1 MVGDNEIADIVSD
14 WTRIPVRKLAEE
26 ESERLLKLE
35 SILHERVVGQE
46 EAVTAVSKAIRRG
59 RVGLKDR
66 SAAEHGGAVDV
77 YLDEQLHHG
86 SGSAVYPLRLAD
98 G

>member
-1 MVGDNEIADIVSD
+1 MSLVLLVLFIVLMFLGVP
-14 WTRIPVRKLAEE
+14 I
-26 ESERLLKLE
+26 
-35 SILHERVVGQE
+35 
-46 EAVTAVSKAIRRG
+46 AVSLG
-59 RVGLKDR
+59 
-66 SAAEHGGAVDV
+66 AASVITIITMSDHGGAVDV

>member
-1 MVGDNEIADIVSD
+1 MPQGGQAGMNLMADGAVGA
-14 WTRIPVRKLAEE
+14 
-26 ESERLLKLE
+26 
-35 SILHERVVGQE
+35 
-46 EAVTAVSKAIRRG
+46 
-59 RVGLKDR
+59 
-66 SAAEHGGAVDV
+66 GAVDV

>member
-1 MVGDNEIADIVSD
+1 MSLVLLVLFIVLMFLGVP
-14 WTRIPVRKLAEE
+14 I
-26 ESERLLKLE
+26 
-35 SILHERVVGQE
+35 
-46 EAVTAVSKAIRRG
+46 AVSLG
-59 RVGLKDR
+59 
-66 SAAEHGGAVDV
+66 AASEHGGAVDV